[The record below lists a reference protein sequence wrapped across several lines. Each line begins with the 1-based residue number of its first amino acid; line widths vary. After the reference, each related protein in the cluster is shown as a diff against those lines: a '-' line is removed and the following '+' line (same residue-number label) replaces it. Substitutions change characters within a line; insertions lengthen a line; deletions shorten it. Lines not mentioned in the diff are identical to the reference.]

1 MTGAQQPTIGCLD
14 DRPADVR
21 APTATETA
29 AIAKALGHPIRIAI
43 LELFHTRCPRTVGDI
58 VSELPL
64 AQSTV
69 STHLHILSNAGVIRT
84 FQSGRRT
91 WHCLNRSVIAAHA
104 AAVANLSRRPPDTP
118 TPSPA

>member
-1 MTGAQQPTIGCLD
+1 MTGAQQPPIGCLD
-14 DRPADVR
+14 DRPADLR

-29 AIAKALGHPIRIAI
+29 AIAKALGHPIRLAI

-64 AQSTV
+64 AQSTI
-69 STHLHILSNAGVIRT
+69 SRHLQVLANAGVIRT
-84 FQSGRRT
+84 FHAEPRT

-104 AAVANLSRRPPDTP
+104 AAVANLSRRTTNTP
-118 TPSPA
+118 TQTPA